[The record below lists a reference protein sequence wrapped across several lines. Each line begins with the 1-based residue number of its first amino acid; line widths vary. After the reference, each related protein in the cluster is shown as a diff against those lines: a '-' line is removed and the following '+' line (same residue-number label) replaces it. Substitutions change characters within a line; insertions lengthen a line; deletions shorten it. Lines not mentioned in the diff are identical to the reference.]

1 MPFFKVDSST
11 SVSDSKELSGF
22 CTLTSGNAILFLL
35 NFGRIRFRRGEVVLA
50 VFSYENSVVVVVA
63 GIVVVVRVVVVV
75 VVVVDLVVVITGL
88 LVEVECGYALM
99 NGLLFS
105 ATVEDCCGVDLSIS
119 AAGLRVMISG
129 FRVDNFFRRFGGN
142 VGVSVVVVVVVVVVH
157 DVVVVDVRGGR
168 VVHGV
173 VASNVVGS
181 VGEKLLN
188 GDETSSPIV

>member
-1 MPFFKVDSST
+1 MLMK
-11 SVSDSKELSGF
+11 
-22 CTLTSGNAILFLL
+22 LTP
-35 NFGRIRFRRGEVVLA
+35 
-50 VFSYENSVVVVVA
+50 
-63 GIVVVVRVVVVV
+63 
-75 VVVVDLVVVITGL
+75 
-88 LVEVECGYALM
+88 
-99 NGLLFS
+99 
-105 ATVEDCCGVDLSIS
+105 
-119 AAGLRVMISG
+119 GLRVMIRG

-142 VGVSVVVVVVVVVVH
+142 VGDSVVVVVVVVVH